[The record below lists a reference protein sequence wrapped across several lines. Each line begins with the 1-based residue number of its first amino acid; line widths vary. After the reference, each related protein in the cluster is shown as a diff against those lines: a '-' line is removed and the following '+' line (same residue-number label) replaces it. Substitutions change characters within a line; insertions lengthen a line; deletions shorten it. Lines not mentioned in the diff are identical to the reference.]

1 MATIYNHENYEITI
15 DRKSDSVYIGF
26 LDKTFYKLFEYNF
39 LDTDVIQF
47 NMTLDN
53 FYKVILTSFDAL
65 ITENDKIATIKIN
78 HLSRNINLV
87 IHYKFH
93 LEFKFE
99 LILNLNT
106 DSNMSTKDLC
116 IKKLEQKLNT
126 VQKSYTELEQKFNQL
141 EKFIDEFMELT
152 ITDNFIEG
160 QWSIINS
167 YVIKIN
173 TPEIELFLVTVAP
186 ATFNH
191 LELNASTLATSGL
204 LQKFQSMTLYPKYTD
219 NKCVHYRGNLCRIP
233 ILSTNQIIFN
243 SNFQMIK
250 CYTLTIN
257 KDIPLNDLNNLK
269 FLPLS
274 LTKLIIRNDATMQ
287 HFSQLKLPNLE
298 TIQLEN
304 LTIKNIRSSI
314 SHLKSVKTIRITGCS
329 NFVERDLLL
338 TNGYKF
344 ESY

>member
-15 DRKSDSVYIGF
+15 DKRSDSVYVSF

-65 ITENDKIATIKIN
+65 IKEDDETATIKIN
-78 HLSRNINLV
+78 QSSRNINLN
-87 IHYKFH
+87 IHHKYH

-99 LILNLNT
+99 LSLNQNT
-106 DSNMSTKDLC
+106 DSSLNTKDLC

-126 VQKSYTELEQKFNQL
+126 VQKSYTELEQKFIQL
-141 EKFIDEFMELT
+141 EKFLDEFMELT

-160 QWSIINS
+160 QWSITNS

-173 TPEIELFLVTVAP
+173 TTEIELFLVTVTP

-191 LELNASTLATSGL
+191 QVLNSSTFTVIG
-204 LQKFQSMTLYPKYTD
+204 QIQQFQSMTLYPKYTD

-233 ILSTNQIIFN
+233 ILSTNEIIFN
-243 SNFQMIK
+243 RNFQMIK

-257 KDIPLNDLNNLK
+257 KDIPINNLK
-269 FLPLS
+269 YLPFS
-274 LTKLIIRNDATMQ
+274 LTKLIIRNDSIIQ
-287 HFSQLKLPNLE
+287 YISQLKLPNLE
-298 TIQLEN
+298 TIQLEK
-304 LTIKNIRSSI
+304 LTIQKIHSSI
-314 SHLKSVKTIRITGCS
+314 SHLKSVKNIRITGCS